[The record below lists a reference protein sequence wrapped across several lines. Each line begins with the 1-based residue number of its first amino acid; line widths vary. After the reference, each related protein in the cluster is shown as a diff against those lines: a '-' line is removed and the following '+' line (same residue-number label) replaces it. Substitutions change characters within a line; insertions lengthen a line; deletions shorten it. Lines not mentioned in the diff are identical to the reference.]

1 MLRFRKEERKT
12 VGRRAPA
19 GNLGIF
25 CVSRIF
31 EVIPRYVRTNITVS
45 PGRAHRKHARKTRL
59 AVLGTRCIPRMLLQV
74 RFSFLLTQ
82 DGWNILKMRSA
93 RVTLLI
99 LCKHLRVSHL
109 EYFFS
114 KISKLFLRKR
124 RNIRTTKCN
133 SCRNVCTYIIL
144 QPISRKRKRGRSV
157 FIEMFARALLQST
170 ASSI

>member
-1 MLRFRKEERKT
+1 
-12 VGRRAPA
+12 
-19 GNLGIF
+19 
-25 CVSRIF
+25 
-31 EVIPRYVRTNITVS
+31 
-45 PGRAHRKHARKTRL
+45 
-59 AVLGTRCIPRMLLQV
+59 
-74 RFSFLLTQ
+74 
-82 DGWNILKMRSA
+82 MRSA

-157 FIEMFARALLQST
+157 FIEMFARALFVPMKACLSVLPRFFFLLSFSKEGRKMRKNMFKVYAKYPSYTNIKLIPNSQ
-170 ASSI
+170 IKCNL